1 MELSIDTASEM
12 ASIGLSS
19 QGALVAETTWRCR
32 RNHTVELL
40 PAIDQLLA
48 RAGATKGDLRAVFVC
63 SGPGMYTGLRVGIS
77 VAKGLARALELP
89 MVGVGRLEL
98 DAYPHAAF
106 PGEVIAVHKAGRG
119 ELAWACYAGPSA
131 PLRTGPSTPLPP
143 GSPFL
148 EGLGGSG
155 DRTGRPWREIEP
167 PQLATSEELASRLK
181 ERCLLVGEIDES
193 LAALLRQDG
202 KGRAVVA
209 SPAASI
215 RRAAALGELG
225 FARLVAGQTDE
236 VALLRPI
243 YLRPPVVG
251 PQGKPGG

>member
-12 ASIGLSS
+12 ASIGLTAE
-19 QGALVAETTWRCR
+19 GALVAESTWRCR

-48 RAGATKGDLRAVFVC
+48 RAGVTKGDLRAVFVC

-77 VAKGLARALELP
+77 TAKGLARALQLP

-106 PGEVIAVHKAGRG
+106 PGQIIAVHKAGRG
-119 ELAWACYAGPSA
+119 ELAWACYAGASA
-131 PLRTGPSTPLPP
+131 PLPP

-193 LAALLRQDG
+193 LAAVLRQEA
-202 KGRAVVA
+202 KGRAVIA
-209 SPAASI
+209 SPAASV
-215 RRAAALGELG
+215 RRAASLGELG
-225 FARLVAGQTDE
+225 FARLVAGQTDN
-236 VALLRPI
+236 VALLRPV